1 MCVKTMINARLKK
14 INCAINEIK
23 EINRLTTLVFSRPL
37 IVRRKCPVH
46 KSDGKLFH
54 TRGHAAAKLLSP
66 GGTTSFST
74 TDRFVLTKCS
84 SRVRKIVPINWGIWT
99 LEKSKL
105 PHFSGLITWIE
116 QNRLTFWAL
125 LHAHPTPQL
134 TSLLPSPAKKWDW
147 DIPAN

>member
-105 PHFSGLITWIE
+105 PHFSGLITWIK
-116 QNRLTFWAL
+116 QNRLTFLGLTAC
-125 LHAHPTPQL
+125 TPY
-134 TSLLPSPAKKWDW
+134 TTADVAPPLPRKKMRLRHTC
-147 DIPAN
+147 

>member
-54 TRGHAAAKLLSP
+54 TRGHAAAKLLSS

-105 PHFSGLITWIE
+105 PHFSGLITWIK
-116 QNRLTFWAL
+116 QNRLTFLGLTAC
-125 LHAHPTPQL
+125 TPY
-134 TSLLPSPAKKWDW
+134 TTADVAPPLPRKKMRLRHTC
-147 DIPAN
+147 